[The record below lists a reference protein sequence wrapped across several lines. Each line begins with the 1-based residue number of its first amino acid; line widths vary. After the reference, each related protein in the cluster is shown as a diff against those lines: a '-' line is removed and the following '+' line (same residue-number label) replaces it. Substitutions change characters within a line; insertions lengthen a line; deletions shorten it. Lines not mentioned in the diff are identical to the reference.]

1 MSPSKY
7 IIVYSK
13 PFETC
18 LRCIQLDQ
26 LTREGMTNIIND
38 PLDRGH
44 IELLHLR
51 VGKRSWFIGVTLS
64 LCKPACLPQYNHF

>member
-1 MSPSKY
+1 MFCSAPSKIIYSCNDLMSPSKY

-18 LRCIQLDQ
+18 FRYIQVDQ

-51 VGKRSWFIGVTLS
+51 VGKRS
-64 LCKPACLPQYNHF
+64 